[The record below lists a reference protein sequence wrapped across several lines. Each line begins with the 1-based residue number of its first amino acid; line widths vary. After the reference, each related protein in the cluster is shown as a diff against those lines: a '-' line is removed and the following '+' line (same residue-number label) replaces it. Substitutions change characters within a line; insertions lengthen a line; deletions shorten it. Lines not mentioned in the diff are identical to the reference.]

1 MTTRRWMPGMTLLVL
16 LLGHAG
22 LTHAQGM
29 SAPEVPEPIRVP
41 PGEKLLL
48 ETHASGAQIYTCTR
62 GPDGRSQWTLT
73 APDAELRDASGAAI
87 IRHFAGPSWQH
98 QDGSEVTGKAVAH
111 ASPDPD
117 SVPWLLLEAVS
128 HTGNGVLA
136 RVQHIQR
143 IHTHGGQP
151 PPAARCDAARQRA
164 MARIAYTADYY
175 FYGPSGER

>member
-1 MTTRRWMPGMTLLVL
+1 MPGITLLVW
-16 LLGHAG
+16 LLGRAG
-22 LTHAQGM
+22 LANAQGM

-48 ETHASGAQIYTCTR
+48 ATHASGAQIYTCTQ

-98 QDGSEVTGKAVAH
+98 RDGSEVTGKAVAH
-111 ASPDPD
+111 VAAPDPD

-128 HTGNGVLA
+128 HTGEGVLTH
-136 RVQHIQR
+136 VLHVQR
-143 IHTHGGQP
+143 INTHGGQP

-175 FYGPSGER
+175 FYAPSGER